1 MTIQE
6 LQDLNNQELVEIF
19 EAVRDRLNLQT
30 IQTFRK
36 RHGLSYNGVQFQK
49 NLRTRVQKT
58 QYIVDNDRT

>member
-36 RHGLSYNGVQFQK
+36 RHGLSYNGVQFKK
-49 NLRTRVQKT
+49 NLRTWVQKT